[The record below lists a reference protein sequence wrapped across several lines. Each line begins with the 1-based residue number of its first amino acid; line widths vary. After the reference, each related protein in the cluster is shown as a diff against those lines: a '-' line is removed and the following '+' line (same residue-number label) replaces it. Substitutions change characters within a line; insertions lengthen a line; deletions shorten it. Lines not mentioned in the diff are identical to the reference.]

1 MRTKVT
7 ARAKVMQVMSRH
19 GMTMMNDR
27 PIGLPL
33 QYGAVTAASYTIPP
47 QSYQCCSQYWHR
59 GSSCTFVRRR

>member
-47 QSYQCCSQYWHR
+47 QSYQCCS
-59 GSSCTFVRRR
+59 